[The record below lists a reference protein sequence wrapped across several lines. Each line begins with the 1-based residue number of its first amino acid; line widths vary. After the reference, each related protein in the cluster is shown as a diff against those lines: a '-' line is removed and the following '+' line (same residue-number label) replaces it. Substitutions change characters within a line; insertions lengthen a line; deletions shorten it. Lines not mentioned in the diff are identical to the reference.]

1 MTDLLTTRQVQDLL
15 KVDRITVYRMLND
28 GRLKGVKIGQQWRFP
43 STEVE
48 RLLSG
53 VPAPAAPTS
62 GMVRTF
68 PTHCVQT
75 IQGLFSI
82 IGQVGALVIDTTGE
96 PLTEPSTACRFCA
109 LMQSSSAGRAACQ
122 ESWRQFAAAG
132 DGEALVCH
140 AGLQYSRAPIND
152 NGERIGWLI
161 AGPFQL
167 APGADP
173 VSLAASSGVE
183 LAEIRAA
190 AAEIPASADQNHM
203 RTWPQQA
210 SAAIQA
216 ILSERSGLMQ
226 RLQHIAEISQ
236 LER

>member
-1 MTDLLTTRQVQDLL
+1 MTDFFTTRQVQDLL

-28 GRLKGVKIGQQWRFP
+28 GRLKGIKIGQQWRFAAA
-43 STEVE
+43 EVD

-53 VPAPAAPTS
+53 VPATAGSAGGP
-62 GMVRTF
+62 VRAF

-75 IQGLFSI
+75 IQSLFSA
-82 IGQVGALVIDTTGE
+82 IGQVGALVIDNAGE
-96 PLTEPSTACRFCA
+96 PLTEPSNVCRFCA
-109 LMQSSSAGRAACQ
+109 LMQSSPAGRAACLQ
-122 ESWRQFAAAG
+122 SWRQFAAAG

-140 AGLQYSRAPIND
+140 AGLQYSRAPIFD
-152 NGERIGWLI
+152 NGERIGWFL
-161 AGPFQL
+161 AGPFQP

-183 LAEIRAA
+183 LAELHAA
-190 AAEIPASADQNHM
+190 AAEIPTSADKNHL
-203 RTWPQQA
+203 RAWPQQA
-210 SAAIQA
+210 STAIQA